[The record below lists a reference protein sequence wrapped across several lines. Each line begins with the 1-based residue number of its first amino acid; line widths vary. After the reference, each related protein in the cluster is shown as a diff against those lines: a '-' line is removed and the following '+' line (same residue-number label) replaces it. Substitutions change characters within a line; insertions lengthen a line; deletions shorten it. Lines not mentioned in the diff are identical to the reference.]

1 MKKYKLFTSDAASR
15 DKSDFHELYSKL
27 MSIIRTPA
35 SESGFD
41 EWFDDL
47 VREGVILTVETD
59 DETMELIAHLYSMMD
74 DKEKD
79 GWSRQAAEEMVAD
92 QRRYEIDHGITPRDY
107 DACDFY
113 ETIAELIEQDA
124 EDDEL

>member
-1 MKKYKLFTSDAASR
+1 MKRYKLFTSDAASR
-15 DKSDFHELYSKL
+15 DKSDFHEFYSKL
-27 MSIIRTPA
+27 MSISRTPA

-41 EWFDDL
+41 EWFDNL

-59 DETMELIAHLYSMMD
+59 DETMELIAHLYSLMD
-74 DKEKD
+74 DEEKED
-79 GWSRQAAEEMVAD
+79 WSRQAAEDMVAD
-92 QRRYEIDHGITPRDY
+92 QRRYEIDHGNPPRDY

-113 ETIAELIEQDA
+113 EIIAELIEQDA

>member
-74 DKEKD
+74 DEEKD

-113 ETIAELIEQDA
+113 ETIAELIEQGSTDTA
-124 EDDEL
+124 